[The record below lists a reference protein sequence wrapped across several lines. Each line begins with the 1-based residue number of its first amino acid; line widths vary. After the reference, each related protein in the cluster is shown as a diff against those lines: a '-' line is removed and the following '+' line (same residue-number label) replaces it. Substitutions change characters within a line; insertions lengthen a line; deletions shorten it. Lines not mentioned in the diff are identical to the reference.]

1 MKKIIGIIFSIYLL
15 LIPILSFAQSQATL
29 RGTILDTNEEPLAGA
44 NVLLMESSQ
53 GAASDADGRFE
64 IDNIEPGSY
73 TLRITFVG
81 YQTLETDISFESGE
95 VVDRNFT
102 LQPRSVVG
110 EEITVTVGS
119 RASHTAADELAV
131 PVDVFTA
138 ADLEK
143 TGTTEVGMMLQQVS
157 PSVNF
162 PRQTVADGMDAL
174 RSFTMR
180 GLSPD
185 HTLVLING
193 KRRHK
198 SALVNRLGS
207 GIQKGSSP
215 VDMNAIP
222 SSAIKRMEVL
232 RDGAA
237 AQYGSDAIAGVVN
250 IELKDRP
257 LPLTVEYQLG
267 GHATDDYSNDGTT
280 HDISASYGLPVGK
293 EGHINLFGEIR
304 YRDPTNRAGPDP
316 RDQITE
322 GDADIVLDMD
332 GDGVNE
338 VTEKN
343 NPVSQ
348 PNFHWGNGE
357 SNNYYLW
364 TDAAVPVGESAEVYA
379 FGGYSYRNALGKGF
393 YRRSL
398 DGRNWPQIYPKGFLP
413 EFDVNTIDYSGS

>member
-1 MKKIIGIIFSIYLL
+1 
-15 LIPILSFAQSQATL
+15 
-29 RGTILDTNEEPLAGA
+29 
-44 NVLLMESSQ
+44 
-53 GAASDADGRFE
+53 
-64 IDNIEPGSY
+64 
-73 TLRITFVG
+73 TFVG

-131 PVDVFTA
+131 HVDVFTA

-143 TGTTEVGMMLQQVS
+143 TDTTEQGLILQQVY

-222 SSAIKRMEVL
+222 SSAIK
-232 RDGAA
+232 
-237 AQYGSDAIAGVVN
+237 
-250 IELKDRP
+250 
-257 LPLTVEYQLG
+257 
-267 GHATDDYSNDGTT
+267 
-280 HDISASYGLPVGK
+280 
-293 EGHINLFGEIR
+293 
-304 YRDPTNRAGPDP
+304 
-316 RDQITE
+316 
-322 GDADIVLDMD
+322 
-332 GDGVNE
+332 
-338 VTEKN
+338 
-343 NPVSQ
+343 
-348 PNFHWGNGE
+348 
-357 SNNYYLW
+357 
-364 TDAAVPVGESAEVYA
+364 
-379 FGGYSYRNALGKGF
+379 
-393 YRRSL
+393 
-398 DGRNWPQIYPKGFLP
+398 
-413 EFDVNTIDYSGS
+413 